1 MIRNLLVIM
10 GVGLVMAVVGL
21 GGAFAVGGPAIMR
34 DGWSWS
40 WNERDGDWVRVT
52 RDGSGSRRAPEI
64 SRTLEWTGGDS
75 LILDAAADV
84 VFTQG
89 ATPSVTV
96 TGPADRVNALKLEN
110 GRLFAEDDRN
120 WRGWRDR
127 VRVTI
132 TAPDVST
139 FQLNGSQDLELRA
152 LDVQT
157 LRIVVTGS
165 GEVEAQGRAQ
175 TLDLDVSGS
184 GQADLT
190 NLTLTDA
197 NVDVSGSGEV
207 DVGPTGKAT
216 ISISGSGDV
225 DLTRRPASV
234 QTDISGSGDVNDAW

>member
-52 RDGSGSRRAPEI
+52 RDGARERGPEVT
-64 SRTLEWTGGDS
+64 RTLQWTGGDR
-75 LILDAAADV
+75 LVLDVSADV

-89 ATPSVTV
+89 DVASVTV
-96 TGPADRVNALKLEN
+96 TGPQSRVDRIRLEN
-110 GRLFAEDDRN
+110 GRLFAEGTED
-120 WRGWRDR
+120 WGGWRDR
-127 VRVTI
+127 VQVTI
-132 TAPDVST
+132 TAPGVST
-139 FQLNGSQDLELRA
+139 FEMNAAQDLDLRA

-216 ISISGSGDV
+216 VSISGSGDV

>member
-10 GVGLVMAVVGL
+10 GVGLVMAVVGI

-40 WNERDGDWVRVT
+40 WSERDGDWVRVT
-52 RDGSGSRRAPEI
+52 RDGSGSRRGPEI
-64 SRTLEWTGGDS
+64 SRTLEWTGGDR

-89 ATPSVTV
+89 AVPSVTV

-110 GRLFAEDDRN
+110 GRLFAEGDRN

-139 FQLNGSQDLELRA
+139 FELNGSQDLELRA

-207 DVGPTGKAT
+207 DVGPSGKAT

-234 QTDISGSGDVNDAW
+234 QTNISGSGDVNDAW